1 MTFKEKI
8 IVAKKNNI
16 FIPSDLADNQN
27 IVGIYKIFGKKNG
40 RRKCLYIGK
49 SANIAN
55 RLLGSGRGHIHM
67 YLNNN
72 LSRLVPRII
81 NKYIKAGYKI
91 EIKITPVDYSDT
103 SFSRAAHRL
112 ALAEISEI
120 VKYQKKGQCL
130 EQMPEGVGENEEKF
144 WNKNY
149 KIEIIRSDS

>member
-1 MTFKEKI
+1 
-8 IVAKKNNI
+8 
-16 FIPSDLADNQN
+16 
-27 IVGIYKIFGKKNG
+27 
-40 RRKCLYIGK
+40 
-49 SANIAN
+49 
-55 RLLGSGRGHIHM
+55 M

-72 LSRLVPRII
+72 LSKLVPRII

-91 EIKITPVDYSDT
+91 EIKITPVDYTDT

-112 ALAEISEI
+112 ALAEIREI

>member
-1 MTFKEKI
+1 M
-8 IVAKKNNI
+8 
-16 FIPSDLADNQN
+16 ADNQN

-49 SANIAN
+49 STNIAN
-55 RLLGSGRGHIHM
+55 RLLGSGRGHIYM

-72 LSRLVPRII
+72 LSKLVPRII

-91 EIKITPVDYSDT
+91 EIKITPVDYTDT

-120 VKYQKKGQCL
+120 VKYQKRDS
-130 EQMPEGVGENEEKF
+130 V
-144 WNKNY
+144 WNKCLKVLGRMKKNFGT
-149 KIEIIRSDS
+149 KIIK

>member
-8 IVAKKNNI
+8 IVAGKNNI

-49 SANIAN
+49 LTNIAN
-55 RLLGSGRGHIHM
+55 RLLGSGRGHIYM

-72 LSRLVPRII
+72 LSKLVPRII

-91 EIKITPVDYSDT
+91 EIKITPVDYTDT

-130 EQMPEGVGENEEKF
+130 ERMPEGVGENEEKF

>member
-1 MTFKEKI
+1 
-8 IVAKKNNI
+8 
-16 FIPSDLADNQN
+16 
-27 IVGIYKIFGKKNG
+27 
-40 RRKCLYIGK
+40 
-49 SANIAN
+49 
-55 RLLGSGRGHIHM
+55 M

-144 WNKNY
+144 WNNNY
-149 KIEIIRSDS
+149 KIEKIRSDS